1 MLLTGGRGGEAP
13 AEPKPSSAGASL
25 SQMKTRQVDL
35 NLPLALC
42 ILHSNL
48 RLSHYAVA
56 ALSEGLAQLQ
66 LTGSGLI

>member
-1 MLLTGGRGGEAP
+1 MSN
-13 AEPKPSSAGASL
+13 KPTCLFAIRFVAIR
-25 SQMKTRQVDL
+25 T
-35 NLPLALC
+35 

-66 LTGSGLI
+66 LTGSGLT